1 MKHRIARLVLLSI
14 IALSACA
21 TPAPIDYSDL
31 AITMNYTLGWGQG
44 GYELTV
50 DASGNV
56 SYQGCQKPIFADN
69 DCSLE
74 QGSGKISVRQVERL
88 VQAINKAD
96 VWALDDVIHKG
107 FLICADCTMIDLSI
121 TLNGRG
127 KSIRYPDDACSP
139 GDAWWGAVPT
149 ALCSVQQQMEAIRDM
164 VVRSMPATIATANP

>member
-96 VWALDDVIHKG
+96 VWAIKNG
-107 FLICADCTMIDLSI
+107 FASTMIDLDGTQVSFSI
-121 TLNGRG
+121 TLNRQ
-127 KSIRYPDDACSP
+127 STSFAYPDAGCNGNIKGS
-139 GDAWWGAVPT
+139 VSKKLC
-149 ALCSVQQQMEAIRDM
+149 ALQEQMEAIRDT